1 MTDRPEPELVS
12 PANSASGLAPDL
24 DRAQTLAAGRRV
36 LAVEAAALSGFAET
50 LGAGFADAVEMLSKV
65 RGRIVVCG
73 IGKSG
78 HVARKIAATFAS
90 TGAPAQFLHASE
102 AAHGDLGMLTGDD
115 AAILVSNSG
124 ETQELAPVIRFTR
137 RHRIPLIG
145 IASREGSA
153 LMNASDVALLL
164 PRAEEACPAG
174 LAPTTSTT
182 LSMALGDALAVAL
195 MERRGFTSA
204 NFREFHPGGSLG
216 ARLVLVSEIMHRG
229 REMPL
234 VGAGDPM
241 RETLIE
247 MTSKGFGIAGV
258 VDASGRLTGVITDGD
273 LRRNMEALLDRTAGE
288 VATPGPATIAPN
300 ALASAAL
307 GKMNDPERPTTCL
320 FVVDPEDA
328 AGAPVGVLHMHDAL
342 RAGVQ

>member
-1 MTDRPEPELVS
+1 MTAQPQQ
-12 PANSASGLAPDL
+12 APTSHRD
-24 DRAQTLAAGRRV
+24 AALAAGRRV
-36 LAVEAAALSGFAET
+36 LALEGAALTGFSDT
-50 LGAGFADAVEMLSKV
+50 LGSAFADAVDVLAGV
-65 RGRIVVCG
+65 AGRIVVCG

-78 HVARKIAATFAS
+78 HVARKVAATFAS

-102 AAHGDLGMLTGDD
+102 AAHGDLGMLTLAD
-115 AAILVSNSG
+115 AAVVLSNSG
-124 ETQELAPVIRFTR
+124 ETAELAPVIRYTR

-145 IASREGSA
+145 IASREGSTLLKA
-153 LMNASDVALLL
+153 ADVALLL
-164 PRAEEACPAG
+164 PQAEEACPAG

-204 NFREFHPGGSLG
+204 DFREFHPGGALG
-216 ARLVLVSEIMHRG
+216 ARLVMVSEIMHRG

-234 VGAGDPM
+234 VGEAHPM

-258 VDASGRLTGVITDGD
+258 VDDAGRLVGVITDGD

-288 VATPGPATIAPN
+288 VATHGPATIAPG
-300 ALASAAL
+300 ALVSAAV
-307 GKMNDPERPTTCL
+307 GQMNDPDRPTTCL
-320 FVVDPEDA
+320 FVVDPDDRT
-328 AGAPVGVLHMHDAL
+328 GAPVGVLHMHDAL
-342 RAGVQ
+342 RAGVT